1 MSYGYVRRQRGSLNW
16 GAIGREM
23 ADSIKQGEA
32 ERQARKADIL
42 KQDKERAEQLINQP
56 QGEYAEA
63 NRFISEYSEQAQNQA
78 LSDLRALK
86 NREISEREYY
96 NRRANLQQGTDL
108 MFTAAKN
115 FNANYDKA
123 MEDIRTGKSS
133 VLLADLKGH
142 MEAYSNF
149 KDHGTFIDP
158 NTGQVNVSKLVPD
171 GDRLVAST
179 RTGDFI
185 DASKLVKMSNAN
197 IENYDLDGEV
207 NKVVDSLG
215 TISVTTSNNEKIQ
228 VSIADIASGNL
239 DPEVV
244 QLYNDE
250 LTASLREYAE
260 AIVGTNIDP
269 SAASILADHM
279 AVGKNGYKLSFDQL
293 VDSDGN
299 LLEES
304 KKKMNEGKL
313 IFYNEKGQLQI
324 TEEQRQEAIDFVEKK
339 LRSSLD
345 RKVEP
350 DVLSK
355 KEKADIAKE
364 RNKDKRTPT
373 QRGRDEDLTD
383 RYKFAYEIVTGG
395 DAATTNISQIKVLNK
410 DITNI
415 YEDPDKGFVIQY
427 KDGTD
432 ELVEYI
438 KTKDSEGVLQNN
450 LEETAISLMTAVVPE
465 GEKISISEANRARDM
480 YVQGGGKFY
489 GRTDK
494 NQIGERLKLDA
505 VSTTDAFT
513 AQGFDQGIPIDAQ
526 IVTIAKKSEQRG
538 VPNITPWNTKLD
550 SEGVD
555 QFQDLLRGLIN
566 PYDKTDDR
574 LKNATVSAADNYT
587 FNVSLNPQIAKL
599 LETKF
604 QSDGAIRVN
613 PNGSVRIS
621 MGKDDEGGSYED
633 RLREFMN
640 NLLSALA
647 DEYNQGSV
655 SKGKKTPISEN
666 K

>member
-1 MSYGYVRRQRGSLNW
+1 MSYGYVRRQRVNLDW
-16 GAIGREM
+16 GAIGKEM
-23 ADSIKQGEA
+23 STAIQEGEA

-42 KQDKERAEQLINQP
+42 KQEKERAEQLINQP

-171 GDRLVAST
+171 GNRLVAST
-179 RTGDFI
+179 RAGDFI

-215 TISVTTSNNEKIQ
+215 TISVTTSKNEKIQ

-279 AVGKNGYKLSFDQL
+279 AVGKNGYKLSFD
-293 VDSDGN
+293 
-299 LLEES
+299 
-304 KKKMNEGKL
+304 
-313 IFYNEKGQLQI
+313 
-324 TEEQRQEAIDFVEKK
+324 RC
-339 LRSSLD
+339 RS
-345 RKVEP
+345 
-350 DVLSK
+350 
-355 KEKADIAKE
+355 
-364 RNKDKRTPT
+364 
-373 QRGRDEDLTD
+373 
-383 RYKFAYEIVTGG
+383 
-395 DAATTNISQIKVLNK
+395 
-410 DITNI
+410 
-415 YEDPDKGFVIQY
+415 
-427 KDGTD
+427 
-432 ELVEYI
+432 
-438 KTKDSEGVLQNN
+438 
-450 LEETAISLMTAVVPE
+450 
-465 GEKISISEANRARDM
+465 
-480 YVQGGGKFY
+480 
-489 GRTDK
+489 
-494 NQIGERLKLDA
+494 
-505 VSTTDAFT
+505 
-513 AQGFDQGIPIDAQ
+513 
-526 IVTIAKKSEQRG
+526 
-538 VPNITPWNTKLD
+538 
-550 SEGVD
+550 
-555 QFQDLLRGLIN
+555 
-566 PYDKTDDR
+566 
-574 LKNATVSAADNYT
+574 
-587 FNVSLNPQIAKL
+587 
-599 LETKF
+599 
-604 QSDGAIRVN
+604 
-613 PNGSVRIS
+613 
-621 MGKDDEGGSYED
+621 
-633 RLREFMN
+633 
-640 NLLSALA
+640 
-647 DEYNQGSV
+647 
-655 SKGKKTPISEN
+655 
-666 K
+666 